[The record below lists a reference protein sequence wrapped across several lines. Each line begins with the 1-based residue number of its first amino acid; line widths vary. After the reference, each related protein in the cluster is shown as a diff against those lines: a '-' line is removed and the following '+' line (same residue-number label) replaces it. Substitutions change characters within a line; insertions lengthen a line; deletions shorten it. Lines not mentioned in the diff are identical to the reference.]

1 MDTNWNSATFER
13 RRMWVIAHIVQPLLY
28 ALAILGSAIAFAIR
42 QEGHALATQARLG
55 AGYSPA
61 SNMTSN
67 LTQTQV
73 NYYDKNF
80 IENLKA
86 ETPHYQC
93 VERRPL
99 PENSG
104 NTLNLFEYVP
114 FGPDLSQAPEGTVG
128 SGETIS
134 ILNDKIVIGNYA
146 DYLNYSRFSM
156 QLAIDPA
163 LENGGK
169 ELAYQCALTIAYLI
183 KNTTDALP
191 SIDSSVLMQN
201 AATST
206 TTFTAFT
213 KNNITTAVASL
224 RQRNVRPFTEGLF
237 CGIICPFAW
246 GDCLNDAANNSLT
259 DVLKRS
265 VEGTALLKEL
275 PGGEGEYVQ
284 VMEWAGVRWHET
296 SIVTQTPNYKGNA
309 GLTAFRTYIY
319 GQNGVITISMGAK
332 ENTNIGDG
340 DWRNLKTI
348 TKRYDDASVSDP
360 AMMIGG
366 STAYN
371 FNFATGIVPD
381 TTGRVRLID
390 AATNIT

>member
-1 MDTNWNSATFER
+1 MKTGDSTFLR
-13 RRMWVIAHIVQPLLY
+13 RRQWVVVHILQPFLY
-28 ALAILGSAIAFAIR
+28 ALALLGSAIAYVVK
-42 QEGHALATQARLG
+42 QEGAALATHARLG

-61 SNMTSN
+61 SNQTSN
-67 LTQTQV
+67 LIQAQV

-80 IENLKA
+80 VENLKA
-86 ETPHYQC
+86 ETPYYRC

-114 FGPDLSQAPEGTVG
+114 FGPDLSQAPEGTVQ

-134 ILNDKIVIGNYA
+134 VLTDKIVIGNYA

-163 LENGGK
+163 VENGSK
-169 ELAYQCALTIAYLI
+169 ELAYQAALTISYLI
-183 KNTTDALP
+183 KNTTDGLPVVDASALQ
-191 SIDSSVLMQN
+191 QN
-201 AATST
+201 AYNVPFSKT
-206 TTFTAFT
+206 
-213 KNNITTAVASL
+213 NITSAVASL
-224 RQRNVRPFTEGLF
+224 RQRNVRPLEEGLLA
-237 CGIICPFAW
+237 GVICPFCW
-246 GDCLNDAANNSLT
+246 GDTLNDAANNSLT

-284 VMEWAGVRWHET
+284 VMEWAGVRWHES
-296 SIVTQTPNYKGNA
+296 SIVTQTPNYLTHPGV
-309 GLTAFRTYIY
+309 TAFRTYVY
-319 GQNGVITISMGAK
+319 GKDGIITISMGAK
-332 ENTNIGDG
+332 ENTALGEG
-340 DWRNLKTI
+340 DWRNLKCI

-371 FNFATGIVPD
+371 YNFACGVVPD
-381 TTGRVRLID
+381 TTARVRMID
-390 AATNIT
+390 APTLIT

>member
-1 MDTNWNSATFER
+1 MTINDATFQR
-13 RRMWVIAHIVQPLLY
+13 RRMWLVIHVLQPILY
-28 ALAILGSAIAFAIR
+28 ALALWGSAIAYLVKC
-42 QEGHALATQARLG
+42 EGFGLAARAQFG
-55 AGYSPA
+55 TGYSPA
-61 SNMTSN
+61 SNQTSN
-67 LTQTQV
+67 LIQAQV

-80 IENLKA
+80 VENLKA
-86 ETPHYQC
+86 ETPHYRC

-114 FGPDLSQAPEGTVG
+114 FGPDLSQAPEGTVQ
-128 SGETIS
+128 SGETINV
-134 ILNDKIVIGNYA
+134 LTDKIVIGNYA

-163 LENGGK
+163 VENGGK
-169 ELAYQCALTIAYLI
+169 ELAYQAALTVAYLI
-183 KNTTDALP
+183 KNTTDGIPTIDASALE
-191 SIDSSVLMQN
+191 QN
-201 AATST
+201 AYNVPFA
-206 TTFTAFT
+206 

-224 RQRNVRPFTEGLF
+224 RQRNVRPFEEGLF
-237 CGIICPFAW
+237 AGIICPFCW
-246 GDCLNDAANNSLT
+246 GDALNDNTNNSFT

-284 VMEWAGVRWHET
+284 VMEWAGVRFHES
-296 SIVTQTPNYKGNA
+296 SIVTQTPNYLTHA
-309 GLTAFRTYIY
+309 GVTAFRTTIY
-319 GQNGVITISMGAK
+319 GKDGLITISMGAK
-332 ENTNIGDG
+332 ENTAIGDG

-371 FNFATGIVPD
+371 FNFATGVVPD
-381 TTGRVRLID
+381 TTARVRLID
-390 AATNIT
+390 APTLIT

>member
-1 MDTNWNSATFER
+1 MKIWDDATFAR
-13 RRMWVIAHIVQPLLY
+13 RRMWVVCTILQPLLY
-28 ALAILGSAIAFAIR
+28 ALAILGSAIAYVVKE
-42 QEGHALATQARLG
+42 EGLALATQARLG

-61 SNMTSN
+61 SNQTSN
-67 LTQTQV
+67 LSQTQV

-104 NTLNLFEYVP
+104 NTLNLFEYVA
-114 FGPDLSQAPEGTVG
+114 FGPDLAQAAEGTVG
-128 SGETIS
+128 SGETIN
-134 ILNDKIVIGNYA
+134 ILSDKIVIGNYA

-169 ELAYQCALTIAYLI
+169 ELAYQCALTVAYLI
-183 KNTTDALP
+183 KNTTDGLP
-191 SIDSSVLMQN
+191 AVDSSVLEQN
-201 AATST
+201 AYNVP
-206 TTFTAFT
+206 FN
-213 KNNITTAVASL
+213 KNNITTAVASM
-224 RQRNVRPFTEGLF
+224 RQRNVRPFEDGLF
-237 CGIICPFAW
+237 AATICPFAW
-246 GDCLNDAANNSLT
+246 GDALNDNTNNSLT

-284 VMEWAGVRWHET
+284 VMEWAGVRFHET
-296 SIVTQTPNYKGNA
+296 SIVTQTPNYLSHA
-309 GLTAFRTYIY
+309 GVTAFRTAIY
-319 GQNGVITISMGAK
+319 GQNGLITISMGAK
-332 ENTNIGDG
+332 ENTAIGDG
-340 DWRNLKTI
+340 DWRNLKVI
-348 TKRYDDASVSDP
+348 TKRYDDASPSDP

-371 FNFATGIVPD
+371 FNFACGVVPD

-390 AATNIT
+390 APTLIS

>member
-1 MDTNWNSATFER
+1 M
-13 RRMWVIAHIVQPLLY
+13 
-28 ALAILGSAIAFAIR
+28 
-42 QEGHALATQARLG
+42 

-61 SNMTSN
+61 SNLTSN

-80 IENLKA
+80 VQNLKA
-86 ETPHYQC
+86 ETPHYRC

-114 FGPDLSQAPEGTVG
+114 FGPDLAQAPEGTVD
-128 SGETIS
+128 SGETIN
-134 ILNDKIVIGNYA
+134 ILTDKIVIGNYS
-146 DYLNYSRFSM
+146 DYLSYSRFSM

-169 ELAYQCALTIAYLI
+169 ELAYQAALTIAYLI
-183 KNTTDALP
+183 KNTTDALNL
-191 SIDSSVLMQN
+191 IDSSVASQSNLYN
-201 AATST
+201 VPFAKS
-206 TTFTAFT
+206 
-213 KNNITTAVASL
+213 NIINAVAAL
-224 RQRNVRPFTEGLF
+224 RQRNVHPMEGGEF
-237 CGIICPFAW
+237 CGLIAPVAW
-246 GDCLNDAANNSLT
+246 ADCENDTANNSMS

-275 PGGEGEYVQ
+275 PGGKGEYVE
-284 VMEWAGVRWHET
+284 VLHWAGAQFYET
-296 SIVTQTPNYKGNA
+296 TIVTTTANYQSHA
-309 GLTAFRTYIY
+309 GVTAYRTYIY
-319 GQNGVITISMGAK
+319 GEDGVITISMGAK
-332 ENTNIGDG
+332 ENTQIGNG

-366 STAYN
+366 TTAYN
-371 FNFATGIVPD
+371 YNFACGVVPD
-381 TTGRVRLID
+381 TTGRVRYID
-390 AATNIT
+390 APTLVT

>member
-1 MDTNWNSATFER
+1 MNNLWRNDCFVQR
-13 RRMWVIAHIVQPLLY
+13 RTWIIVHVLQPLLY
-28 ALAILGSAIAFAIR
+28 ALAILGSAIAYVVKN
-42 QEGHALATQARLG
+42 EGAAWASQAKLG

-80 IENLKA
+80 VENLKA
-86 ETPHYQC
+86 ETPHYRC

-114 FGPDLSQAPEGTVG
+114 FGPDITQAPEGTVQA
-128 SGETIS
+128 GETIN
-134 ILNDKIVIGNYA
+134 ILTDKIVIGNYA
-146 DYLNYSRFSM
+146 DYLSYSRFSL

-169 ELAYQCALTIAYLI
+169 ELAYQCALTIANLI
-183 KNTTDALP
+183 KNTTDALNA
-191 SIDSSVLMQN
+191 IDSSVKIAN
-201 AATST
+201 TST
-206 TTFTAFT
+206 GPFT
-213 KNNITTAVASL
+213 KNNVTSAVASL
-224 RQRNVRPFTEGLF
+224 RQRNVRPFEGGEF
-237 CGIICPFAW
+237 CALIAPFAW
-246 GDCLNDAANNSLT
+246 ADTLNDAANNSLT

-265 VEGTALLKEL
+265 PEGQDALKEL
-275 PGGEGEYVQ
+275 PSGEGGEVQ
-284 VMEWAGVRWHET
+284 VMHWAGVRFYET
-296 SIVTQTPNYKGNA
+296 TIVTQTANYLGG
-309 GLTAFRTYIY
+309 GLMAFRTYIY

-332 ENTNIGDG
+332 ENTDIGDG

-371 FNFATGIVPD
+371 FNFACGVVPD
-381 TTGRVRLID
+381 TTGRVRYID
-390 AATNIT
+390 APTTIT

>member
-1 MDTNWNSATFER
+1 MNTIWSNATFR
-13 RRMWVIAHIVQPLLY
+13 RRQMWVVTHVLQPLLY
-28 ALAILGSAIAFAIR
+28 AIAILSSAVAYVVK
-42 QEGHALATQARLG
+42 QEGLALATQARLG

-104 NTLNLFEYVP
+104 NTLNLYEYVP
-114 FGPDLSQAPEGTVG
+114 FGPDLTQAPEGTVG
-128 SGETIS
+128 SGETIN

-146 DYLNYSRFSM
+146 DHLSYSRFSL

-169 ELAYQCALTIAYLI
+169 ELAYQCALTIAYLV

-201 AATST
+201 AASPITP
-206 TTFTAFT
+206 FA
-213 KNNITTAVASL
+213 KNNITTAVASM
-224 RQRNVRPFTEGLF
+224 RQRNVHPFTEGLF
-237 CGIICPFAW
+237 CGLICPFAW
-246 GDCLNDAANNSLT
+246 GDALNDNTNNSFT

-265 VEGTALLKEL
+265 VEGTSLLKEL

-296 SIVTQTPNYKGNA
+296 SIVTQTPNYKGQA
-309 GLTAFRTYIY
+309 GVTGFRTYIY
-319 GQNGVITISMGAK
+319 GQNAVISISMGAK

-371 FNFATGIVPD
+371 FNFALGVVPD
-381 TTGRVRLID
+381 TTGRARLID
-390 AATNIT
+390 AASNIT